1 MTLRV
6 LGDAEDVQVFT
17 VGERRR
23 EKSSSR
29 VGITFGCTVLPVWN
43 HMKRM
48 QTLRSM
54 LEMGDRVSGSGVP
67 MRAQVRQEEVGDQE
81 VTEWEVCMHRIC
93 C

>member
-6 LGDAEDVQVFT
+6 LGDAEDVQAFT
-17 VGERRR
+17 VMERR
-23 EKSSSR
+23 EKSSLRLWNTS
-29 VGITFGCTVLPVWN
+29 GSTVLPVWN

-67 MRAQVRQEEVGDQE
+67 MRAQVRQEEVRDQE